1 MAYISKKGP
10 ASDRHMLSLAGLFVG
25 SGFVAAYPPPVL
37 LIHRAPFS
45 DKGFTFEVLLLGPE
59 IIQFPIAVV
68 RVDF

>member
-10 ASDRHMLSLAGLFVG
+10 ASDRHMLSLAGLVG

-37 LIHRAPFS
+37 RIHPVPFPN
-45 DKGFTFEVLLLGPE
+45 KGFTFEVLLRGPE

-68 RVDF
+68 RVGF